1 MRRYTSL
8 PRVLF
13 GAGCF
18 LLVCADNCALLP
30 YWSPFLRSGE
40 GFRRR
45 LTEEMV
51 FFPKIYVL
59 QSVLLIIAAATQQ
72 GNAALECDEFAGY
85 YFLADTSKCR
95 VDDIN
100 TVFDGG
106 KLDDCNGSG
115 WVSFSFLLPYK
126 YNIKYT
132 FANMLYHCKPLK
144 HYALTETD
152 CTATAKEI
160 NNHQL
165 YQGAPTI
172 SCVSV
177 SITFF

>member
-72 GNAALECDEFAGY
+72 ADAAFECDEGYGGY
-85 YFLADTSKCR
+85 YFLADSKCR
-95 VDDIN
+95 ANDIK
-100 TVFDGG
+100 TVFGV
-106 KLDDCNGSG
+106 KLDGCNDDG
-115 WVSFSFLLPYK
+115 WVSFSFLLPSTY
-126 YNIKYT
+126 I
-132 FANMLYHCKPLK
+132 L
-144 HYALTETD
+144 
-152 CTATAKEI
+152 
-160 NNHQL
+160 
-165 YQGAPTI
+165 
-172 SCVSV
+172 
-177 SITFF
+177 

>member
-1 MRRYTSL
+1 MLS
-8 PRVLF
+8 
-13 GAGCF
+13 F
-18 LLVCADNCALLP
+18 LIGLLTYGP
-30 YWSPFLRSGE
+30 EKASGE
-40 GFRRR
+40 GLRR
-45 LTEEMV
+45 MV

-72 GNAALECDEFAGY
+72 GNAALECEFAGY

-106 KLDDCNGSG
+106 KLDDCNDDG

-132 FANMLYHCKPLK
+132 F
-144 HYALTETD
+144 
-152 CTATAKEI
+152 
-160 NNHQL
+160 
-165 YQGAPTI
+165 TI
-172 SCVSV
+172 SYQVLLTSCT
-177 SITFF
+177 IANP

>member
-30 YWSPFLRSGE
+30 YWSPF
-40 GFRRR
+40 FRRR

-72 GNAALECDEFAGY
+72 ADAALECDEGYGGY

-106 KLDDCNGSG
+106 KLDDCSGSG

-144 HYALTETD
+144 HYARSKTD
-152 CTATAKEI
+152 CTATATKI

-165 YQGAPTI
+165 YQGTPTI